1 MEEVGLASA
10 FASRRNVAQL
20 TALQSRRVSGRPS
33 PWGQLHIERGG
44 PVKAKSIVV
53 VLVAILVATLSGPA
67 TALGAQRRGHSDH
80 HGHEHESTHGHDR
93 PPTTTIPKVPPSAEP
108 LLTQLISVTGAVTAE
123 ERRAAGLAE
132 EYDQASVE
140 LHKAQAKVAGLDQE
154 VRRATA
160 RFEAARRRLR
170 NTAIEAYVTGQASVV
185 DASLLS
191 NNLSDG
197 SMVDVYAE
205 VATGNVGASL
215 QSYEEAAAAVRTVDE
230 AARANSRFIATRVAA
245 LAALRSRSAGLLRRA
260 QGQLTEVKA
269 KLLGLVGRREYGRLL
284 SPMPIGSPYR
294 GPNLAGAALGRVA
307 TARQGLD
314 AVAAAKK
321 FIGVPYVWGG
331 ASRKGVDCSGLT
343 MLAWAAAGIPL
354 EHAATVQWE
363 ESKPVPLSQL
373 RPGDLLFYHFA
384 HDGNTAITHVVMYV
398 GSGPFGRATVIQA
411 AQPGTPVGYSA
422 IYFAGLV
429 GAGRP

>member
-1 MEEVGLASA
+1 MRS
-10 FASRRNVAQL
+10 
-20 TALQSRRVSGRPS
+20 
-33 PWGQLHIERGG
+33 
-44 PVKAKSIVV
+44 KSIVV
-53 VLVAILVATLSGPA
+53 VLVATLIATLGGQT
-67 TALGAQRRGHSDH
+67 TALGSQRRDHAGHQ
-80 HGHEHESTHGHDR
+80 GHERESTHTHPR
-93 PPTTTIPKVPPSAEP
+93 PPATTIPKVPPAAEP
-108 LLTQLISVTGAVTAE
+108 LLKQLITVTGAITTE

-132 EYDQASVE
+132 EYDQAGVE
-140 LHKAQAKVAGLDQE
+140 LGQARAKVAGLDAK

-160 RFEAARRRLR
+160 HLDAARTRLR

-191 NNLSDG
+191 NNPSDG

-215 QSYEEAAAAVRTVDE
+215 QSYLEAAAAVRNLDAE
-230 AARANSRFIATRVAA
+230 ARANSRFIAGKVAA
-245 LAALRSRSAGLLRRA
+245 LAALRSRSTGLLRRVKGHLA
-260 QGQLTEVKA
+260 EVKA
-269 KLLGLVGRREYGRLL
+269 RLLGLVGQREYGRLL
-284 SPMPIGSPYR
+284 SPEPIGSPYR
-294 GPNLAGAALGRVA
+294 GPDLAGAALAQAA
-307 TARQGLD
+307 TVRQGLE

-321 FIGVPYVWGG
+321 FIGTPYLWGG
-331 ASRKGVDCSGLT
+331 ASKKGVDCSGLT
-343 MLAWAAAGIPL
+343 MLAWTAAGIPL

-384 HDGNTAITHVVMYV
+384 HDGNTPITHVVMYV
-398 GSGPFGRATVIQA
+398 GSGPYGRATVIQA
-411 AQPGTPVGYSA
+411 AQPGTRVGYTP